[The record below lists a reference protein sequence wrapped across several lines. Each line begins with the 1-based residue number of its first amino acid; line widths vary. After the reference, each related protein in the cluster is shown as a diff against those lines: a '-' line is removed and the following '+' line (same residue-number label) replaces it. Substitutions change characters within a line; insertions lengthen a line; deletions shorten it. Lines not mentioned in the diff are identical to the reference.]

1 MRVMKVEGIGE
12 LKVLPNQVH
21 ISFTII
27 YEDKDYK
34 VVTSTINQKQSKL
47 LTILNEI
54 GIKSEEIKTVNYN
67 VHNNYKNV
75 LVANEQ
81 KREHIGYKAI
91 LTMLLK
97 VPFDNELLEKV
108 LKGASRDEINAEI
121 DIKFTTSDRENKK
134 AELLSKAVENAKQ
147 KAKVLAHASS
157 VVLGDIVEVNYGAK
171 AYNFYSNTNIAPRA
185 LMASADGIGQFTPEE
200 ITLSESVN
208 IVWEIK

>member
-1 MRVMKVEGIGE
+1 MRIMKVEGIGE
-12 LKVLPNQVH
+12 LKVIPNQVH
-21 ISFTII
+21 ISFTIN

-34 VVTSTINQKQSKL
+34 VVTTAINHKKRKL
-47 LTILNEI
+47 LTILGEI
-54 GIKSEEIKTVNYN
+54 GIKAEGIKTINYN

-75 LVANEQ
+75 SVINEQ

-108 LKGASRDEINAEI
+108 LLGASGDDINAEI
-121 DIKFTTSDRENKK
+121 DIKFTICDRENKK
-134 AELLSKAVENAKQ
+134 AELLSRAVENAKQ

-157 VVLGDIVEVNYGAK
+157 VVLGDIIEVNYGAK

-185 LMASADGIGQFTPEE
+185 LMASADGIGNITPEE

>member
-121 DIKFTTSDRENKK
+121 DIKFTTSDREKDRK
-134 AELLSKAVENAKQ
+134 
-147 KAKVLAHASS
+147 S
-157 VVLGDIVEVNYGAK
+157 VV
-171 AYNFYSNTNIAPRA
+171 
-185 LMASADGIGQFTPEE
+185 
-200 ITLSESVN
+200 
-208 IVWEIK
+208 